1 MRHPVSTSRRFVQPW
16 IATFALLG
24 LSLALAWP
32 AGARAQKA
40 VAALQALPTSLAADK
55 DGRVRAQLSSRNAV
69 TLSSELAARIA
80 TLPWRDGDA
89 FREGQVLVSFD
100 CSLFDSQLQK
110 AEASIEAASAVA
122 QSNQRLVELN
132 SIGVYE
138 LAQAQ
143 AKLKEAQAEANGM
156 RTVVKRC
163 AIAAPFSGRVTR
175 RHAAAHQYVTPGTP
189 LLDIVETGPMEVQ
202 MIVPSRWLAWLK
214 PGAAFTVQV
223 DELGK
228 VSAAHVQRL
237 GAQIDPLSQ
246 SIAVVGV
253 IDGNPAS
260 LLPGMSGW
268 ALFAPP
274 RQH

>member
-1 MRHPVSTSRRFVQPW
+1 MSGRSRAAGLAGP
-16 IATFALLG
+16 ALLAAAVLLG
-24 LSLALAWP
+24 PGSAA
-32 AGARAQKA
+32 AQKA
-40 VAALQALPTSLAADK
+40 VAALPPLPTSLAADQ

-80 TLPWRDGDA
+80 TLPLRDGDA

-110 AEASIEAASAVA
+110 AEASAEAANAMVM
-122 QSNQRLVELN
+122 SNQRLAELN
-132 SIGVYE
+132 SIGQYE
-138 LAQAQ
+138 LATAQ
-143 AKLKEAQAEANGM
+143 ARLKEAQAEVAGM
-156 RTVVKRC
+156 RTVVRRC
-163 AIAAPFSGRVTR
+163 AIAAPFNGRVGK
-175 RHAAAHQYVTPGTP
+175 RHAATHQYVTPGTP
-189 LLDIVETGPMEVQ
+189 LLDIVETGTMEVQ

-228 VSAAHVQRL
+228 TSPARVQRL
-237 GAQIDPLSQ
+237 GAQIDPVSQ
-246 SIAVVGV
+246 SIAVVGA
-253 IDGNPAS
+253 IDGNPGG

-274 RQH
+274 RQR